1 MEKYKRPETPCL
13 STDIIIEYTDGEK
26 EGIVLIE
33 RKFPPYGLA
42 LPGGHAEVG
51 LTLEENARK
60 EGSEETSLDVM
71 IEHLLC
77 VKSDPKR
84 DPRVHMV
91 AVVYVGKGKGV
102 LNAGDDAAAAQ
113 LYSIEEVRALRGQGK
128 FAFDHEE
135 IINEYL
141 RWRGHL

>member
-1 MEKYKRPETPCL
+1 MENYKRPETPCL
-13 STDIIIEYTDGEK
+13 STDIIIEYNDGKK

-42 LPGGHAEVG
+42 LPGGHAEIG

-71 IEHLLC
+71 IESLLC

-91 AVVYVGKGKGV
+91 AVVFVGKGKGSI
-102 LNAGDDAAAAQ
+102 NAGDDAAAAR
-113 LYSIEEVRALRGQGK
+113 LYSIEEVRALRGKEK
-128 FAFDHEE
+128 FAFDHEK
-135 IINEYL
+135 IIDEYL
-141 RWRGHL
+141 RWRGDL

>member
-1 MEKYKRPETPCL
+1 MENYKRPETPCL
-13 STDIIIEYTDGEK
+13 STDIIIEHNDGEK

-42 LPGGHAEVG
+42 LPGGHAEIG
-51 LTLEENARK
+51 LTLEENAVK
-60 EGSEETSLDVM
+60 EGKEETSLDVV
-71 IEHLLC
+71 IGHLLC
-77 VKSDPKR
+77 VQSDPKR

-91 AVVYVGKGKGV
+91 TVVYVGKGKGM

-113 LYSIEEVRALRGQGK
+113 LYSIEEVRALRGRGK

-135 IINEYL
+135 IINWYL
-141 RWRGHL
+141 RWRGYI